1 METTTIDRQQ
11 EELKNQINE
20 FFSRHNIHNLYEQLS
35 VKELIELKKIFSCIN
50 NIITIRATI
59 AFVNKLF
66 KDGFISQA
74 VYDNILNDINEQH
87 ANANGFDV
95 KYEGEQ
101 GKKIIAE
108 IKCNIPVSESSFG
121 DNQRKKI
128 IEDIGHLQGGKS
140 TAHLKDD
147 ISEYYKFMV
156 ILDCDENVKECMRK
170 IIDKQNMVK
179 ELVKEYTT
187 PNDLDKEHVFVMY
200 VTI

>member
-1 METTTIDRQQ
+1 METTTIDRQK
-11 EELKNQINE
+11 ELENQFNG
-20 FFSRHNIHNLYEQLS
+20 FFSKHNILDLYGQLS
-35 VKELIELKKIFSCIN
+35 VRELIELKRIFSCIN
-50 NIITIRATI
+50 NLITLRATI
-59 AFVNKLF
+59 AFVKQLR
-66 KDGFISQA
+66 KDNFISQA
-74 VYDNILNDINEQH
+74 VYDNILNDINKQH

-108 IKCNIPVSESSFG
+108 VKCNIPVDKTSFG
-121 DNQRKKI
+121 PAQKEGI
-128 IEDIGHLQGGKS
+128 IKDIQYLQNGKS
-140 TAHLKDD
+140 KAKINNTAQ
-147 ISEYYKFMV
+147 YYKFMV